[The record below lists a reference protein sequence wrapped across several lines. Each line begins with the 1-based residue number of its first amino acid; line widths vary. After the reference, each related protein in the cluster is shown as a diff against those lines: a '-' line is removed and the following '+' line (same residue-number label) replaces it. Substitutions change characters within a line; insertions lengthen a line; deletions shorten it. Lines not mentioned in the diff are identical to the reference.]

1 LEARS
6 QWKNGSYRFYLEH
19 SISRFAIAFKR
30 LSGNLIKLAKMAR
43 KKTRFV
49 GIVHLFKHLRL
60 LAKRGAILLL
70 FFVAFS
76 VAIAPP
82 SSQVAAKSSQ
92 ELRSRPLNPRQS
104 LHLGKPQDRAG
115 SPILGDLKR
124 SPPRI
129 GGLGGQNLLNCGS
142 PDLIVENLP
151 DAGALVEQ
159 GKAFY
164 DAQQFSEAVKVL
176 QKAAIA
182 YQNSGDRL
190 GQAMTLSNLSLA
202 YQQLGEWSLA
212 QSAIAQSLN
221 LLKEGDTNGERSQL
235 LAQSLE
241 VQGRL
246 QLLRG
251 QAEVSLGT
259 WQQAGEIYTRL
270 DDKVKL
276 TRNRINFAQALQTL
290 GYYRQAQKTLT
301 QSRLLL
307 QNLADSEV
315 KTTAL
320 RSFGNIFRVVGDYQQ
335 SRQMLEQSLAVAKQ
349 IESRQAIATALLDL
363 GNTARTQQ
371 DTPAALKYYQ
381 QAAIRATSST
391 TRVQAQ
397 LNQLSLLVESDRTD
411 ESQVLLRQIQTQI
424 TSLSPS
430 RATVYARI
438 NFAQSLMQLKQKASD
453 AVSWQEIAQILAQ
466 AVRQAQKLEDKRAHS
481 YALGYLGELYERAQ
495 QLNDAEQLTRQALSL
510 AQTIDAPD
518 TIYLWQWQLG
528 RLLRGE
534 GNLQGA
540 IAAYTDA
547 VNNLRLIR
555 NDLVV
560 LDREVQ
566 FSFRDRVE
574 PVYRQLVDLLLQAR
588 GTESDRARL
597 QQARSIIES
606 LQLAELE
613 NFFRSACLDVQ
624 PEAIDRVVD
633 EEDTTAAVVYP
644 IILPDRLEIILKL
657 PGQQLRHYATPK
669 SQDELET
676 ILERLQQYIKEPD
689 RTNDVQKLSQQV
701 YDWLIRPIE
710 GDLKSQSIATLVFVL
725 DGSLRNIPMAVLYDR
740 QQQQYLLEK
749 YAIAIAPGLQLLEPK
764 PLPREGLSLL
774 SAGLSEERN
783 VEGKM
788 FSPLE
793 NVKLEL
799 KQIQAQVSENEELID
814 RTFTKT
820 NLRDRL
826 NSESFTAVHLATH
839 GQFSSQPEATF
850 ILTWDRLLKIDELD
864 SLLRS
869 ENVNQRAIELLV
881 LSACET
887 ARGDA
892 NATLGLAG
900 IAVRSGARSTL
911 ATLWSVDDR
920 ATSELMSEFYRQ
932 MANTNLTKST
942 QRFSVQ
948 EKRPLTKAEALRR
961 AQLSLW
967 KKPNRDWQRPY
978 FWAAYVLIGNWL

>member
-1 LEARS
+1 
-6 QWKNGSYRFYLEH
+6 
-19 SISRFAIAFKR
+19 
-30 LSGNLIKLAKMAR
+30 MAR
-43 KKTRFV
+43 RKSRFV
-49 GIVHLFKHLRL
+49 GIVHLLKQLRV
-60 LAKRGAILLL
+60 LAKRCAILLA
-70 FFVAFS
+70 FIAAFS
-76 VAIAPP
+76 VVIALPP
-82 SSQVAAKSSQ
+82 VSQVAAK
-92 ELRSRPLNPRQS
+92 NP
-104 LHLGKPQDRAG
+104 
-115 SPILGDLKR
+115 
-124 SPPRI
+124 
-129 GGLGGQNLLNCGS
+129 
-142 PDLIVENLP
+142 IVEMP
-151 DAGALVEQ
+151 DADSLVER

-164 DAQQFSEAVKVL
+164 DAQQFTEAIAVL
-176 QKAAIA
+176 KKAAIA
-182 YQNSGDRL
+182 YQNTGDRPR
-190 GQAMTLSNLSLA
+190 QAMTLSNLSLA

-212 QSAIAQSLN
+212 QNAIAQSLD
-221 LLKEGDTNGERSQL
+221 LLKTLPAPEKSLL

-251 QAEVSLGT
+251 QAETSLSS

-270 DDKVKL
+270 DDKVNL
-276 TRNRINFAQALQTL
+276 TRNRVNFAQALQTL

-301 QSRLLL
+301 QSSLLL
-307 QNLADSEV
+307 QNLANSEN
-315 KTTAL
+315 KATAL
-320 RSFGNIFRVVGDYQQ
+320 RSFGNILRAVGDYQK
-335 SRQMLEQSLAVAKQ
+335 SRQRLEQSLTVAKQ
-349 IESRQAIATALLDL
+349 IESRQAIAATLLDL
-363 GNTARTQQ
+363 GNTARAQQ

-381 QAAIRATSST
+381 QAAIGATST

-397 LNQLSLLVESDRTD
+397 LNQLSLLVESDALRQGERQRTD
-411 ESQVLLRQIQTQI
+411 KSQVLVRQIQTQI
-424 TSLSPS
+424 ASLPPS

-438 NFAQSLMQLKQKASD
+438 DFAKSLMLLKQDASD

-466 AVRQAQKLEDKRAHS
+466 AVRQAQQLKDRRAHS

-495 QLNDAEQLTRQALSL
+495 QLSDAEQLTRQALSI
-510 AQTIDAPD
+510 AQTLDAPD

-528 RLLRGE
+528 RLLRSE
-534 GNLQGA
+534 GNVQGA
-540 IAAYTDA
+540 IAAYMEA
-547 VNNLRLIR
+547 VNNLKLIR

-560 LDREVQ
+560 LDRAVQ

-574 PVYRQLVDLLLQAR
+574 PVYRQLVDLLLQ
-588 GTESDRARL
+588 GEVENELNRL

-613 NFFRSACLDVQ
+613 NFFRSACLNVRS
-624 PEAIDRVVD
+624 EAIDRVVD
-633 EEDTTAAVVYP
+633 EEDPTAAVIYP

-657 PGQQLRHYATPK
+657 PEQQQLRHYTTRK
-669 SQDELET
+669 SQDELEST
-676 ILERLQQYIKEPD
+676 LERLQQYLKEPD
-689 RTNDVQKLSQQV
+689 RTNDVQQLSQQV
-701 YDWLIRPIE
+701 YNWIIRPIE
-710 GDLKSQSIATLVFVL
+710 GDLKSKSIETLVFVL

-749 YAIAIAPGLQLLEPK
+749 YAIATAPGLQLLEPK

-783 VEGKM
+783 LEGKV

-814 RTFTKT
+814 RTFTKA
-820 NLRDRL
+820 NLRARL

-869 ENVNQRAIELLV
+869 DNVSRSAIELLV

-887 ARGDA
+887 ARGD
-892 NATLGLAG
+892 NSATLGLAG
-900 IAVRSGARSTL
+900 IAVRAGARSTL

-932 MANTNLTKST
+932 IANTN
-942 QRFSVQ
+942 
-948 EKRPLTKAEALRR
+948 LTKAEALRR

-967 KKPNRDWQRPY
+967 TKTDRDWQRPY